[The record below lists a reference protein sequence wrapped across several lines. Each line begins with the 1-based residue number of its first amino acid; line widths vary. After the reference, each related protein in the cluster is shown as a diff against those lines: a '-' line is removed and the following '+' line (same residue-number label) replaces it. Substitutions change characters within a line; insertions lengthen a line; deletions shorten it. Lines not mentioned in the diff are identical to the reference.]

1 MARLLQIPKEEHLEY
16 LRMLICNKY
25 GKPVVNSLDCGN
37 LELQILKFQNKRLS
51 VDTLLRLFNIK
62 KGKTLPS
69 IYTLDT
75 CSSFVGYKNWNDLII
90 NYQKQ
95 SLLYQKNIIFE
106 LINKDAISFEHL
118 LEQFEAMTISNETY
132 ELFNQVIL
140 IKSQQK
146 DIIFFKNIFK
156 FSNLFKFREIHK
168 FNIYHTIHLLGILCE
183 KNEWLSNIAV
193 NQYYNLPYEE
203 DYFVEW
209 LVIPEQDYYLNL
221 IENYYQSNKKNIE
234 KVVFYHL
241 IICTKAHIIYD
252 YDLFDK
258 HYKELVYLS
267 LESKEIHHLLQ
278 MRWLGVQL
286 LHHYKMNDLEKINLI
301 CRTIFKSN
309 AVKSKDAGNRISCIF
324 MISQYLHK
332 VKEYE
337 NIIKLF
343 EEKSIKY
350 SNILGYWADL
360 NYNQLKVYYTNAL
373 LKTNQK
379 EKAINY
385 FKDIKTNRFD
395 LNFKNEI
402 EKVYNELSINL
413 EY

>member
-16 LRMLICNKY
+16 LRMLICNRY

-51 VDTLLRLFNIK
+51 IDTLLRLFNIK

-95 SLLYQKNIIFE
+95 SLLYQKNIIFK
-106 LINKDAISFEHL
+106 LINQDTFSFENL
-118 LEQFEAMTISNETY
+118 LEQFEFMTISNETY

-146 DIIFFKNIFK
+146 DILFFENIFK

-168 FNIYHTIHLLGILCE
+168 FNIYHTIHLLGILCQ
-183 KNEWLSNIAV
+183 KNDWLSNIAMS
-193 NQYYNLPYEE
+193 NYFNLPFEE

-209 LVIPEQDYYLNL
+209 LVIPE
-221 IENYYQSNKKNIE
+221 ENYYTNLLENYYRSNKNNLE

-241 IICTKAHIIYD
+241 IKCQKAYID
-252 YDLFDK
+252 FDFDQFDK
-258 HYKELVYLS
+258 HYKELVTLNS
-267 LESKEIHHLLQ
+267 NSKEIHHLLQ
-278 MRWLGVQL
+278 MRWFGVQL
-286 LHHYKMNDLEKINLI
+286 LYNYKINDVEKINLI
-301 CRTIFKSN
+301 CRTLFKSN
-309 AVKSKDAGNRISCIF
+309 AIKLKDAGNRISCIF
-324 MISQYLHK
+324 MICQYLHK
-332 VKEYE
+332 VKEYKY
-337 NIIKLF
+337 IVKLYD
-343 EEKSIKY
+343 EKSIKY

-360 NYNQLKVYYTNAL
+360 NYNQLKVYYTDAL
-373 LKTNQK
+373 VKTNQK
-379 EKAINY
+379 EKALIY
-385 FKDIKTNRFD
+385 FKEIKPNKFD
-395 LNFKNEI
+395 LNFKNDI
-402 EKVYNELSINL
+402 ENIYSELTVNF